1 MKANFLGAT
10 VLAGGALAGVTS
22 EPKPVSSRPPQST
35 IQPTLPS
42 IYAAAATA
50 VPQSPVSNVAGKAF
64 DRIIQIWLENT
75 DYNVSLTRVPSTPT
89 TMLPVLNKTQVAA
102 ADPSMQ
108 WIASQGILLSNYFA
122 GMYGFGRW
130 TGEAADSI
138 RSHAPF

>member
-35 IQPTLPS
+35 IQPTLSS

-75 DYNVSLTRVPSTPT
+75 DYNVSLTRVTGAEYSCYYAPGTKKNT
-89 TMLPVLNKTQVAA
+89 
-102 ADPSMQ
+102 
-108 WIASQGILLSNYFA
+108 
-122 GMYGFGRW
+122 GRC
-130 TGEAADSI
+130 
-138 RSHAPF
+138 R